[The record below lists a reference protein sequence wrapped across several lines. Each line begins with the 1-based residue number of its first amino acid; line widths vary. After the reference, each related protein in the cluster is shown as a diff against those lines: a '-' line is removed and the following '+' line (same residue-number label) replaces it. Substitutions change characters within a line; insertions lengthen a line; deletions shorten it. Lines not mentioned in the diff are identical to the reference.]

1 MAKRLPLTKV
11 CLVYTLGL
19 VDYHKALLLQE
30 RLLDLRK
37 CGAISDVLLLLQHH
51 SVLTIGRSGVDKNII
66 IPKETLIE
74 EGIPVFHTNRGGDV
88 TYHGPGQIVG
98 YPILHLI
105 ENGLTVHQYV
115 WNLEEIVIRT
125 LTDFGIGGQRVSG
138 FRGVWVEGEKICALG
153 VRVSSRVTM
162 HGFALNVNTDLK
174 YFTYIVPCGILGA
187 SVTSVSKLLG
197 HEVELEE
204 IQESLLRHFSQVFRF
219 TLKYGEKFDK
229 WLASL
234 SPSGSEE
241 ELLTQPR

>member
-1 MAKRLPLTKV
+1 MAKRLPFTKV
-11 CLVYTLGL
+11 CLVHTLGL
-19 VDYHKALLLQE
+19 VDYSKALLIQE

-37 CGAISDVLLLLQHH
+37 CGAISDVLLLLQHP

-66 IPKETLIE
+66 IPTETLIE
-74 EGIPVFHTNRGGDV
+74 EGIPVFYTNRGGDI
-88 TYHGPGQIVG
+88 TYHGPGQVVG
-98 YPILHLI
+98 YPILNVI
-105 ENGLTVHQYV
+105 ANGLTVHDYV

-125 LTDFGIGGQRVSG
+125 LVDFGIGGQRVSG
-138 FRGVWVEGEKICALG
+138 FRGVWVGGEKICALG

-162 HGFALNVNTDLK
+162 HGFALNVNTNLK

-197 HEVELEE
+197 HEVEIEG

-219 TLKYGEKFDK
+219 SLEYGENFDK

-241 ELLTQPR
+241 ELLTKPR